1 MTMPSAVCREERRRE
16 DVRKATLLGID
27 FVEVDPAA
35 VPPQTVLQVFFLG
48 KMPDDVQPP
57 NVTIAGGSPVR
68 VKSVHYPAGKGDAT
82 LDDWM
87 EVTVDRPGDFSTY
100 TLALVKLDDQGRPT
114 TTPMDGLDAR
124 YATVTFSFKAS
135 CPSDMDCCAPDVCPP
150 PVRVQPAID
159 YLAKDYASFRQLIF
173 DRLAQTMPNWRETH
187 AADIG
192 VMLVELLA
200 YAGDQLS
207 YYQDAVATE
216 AYLGTAR
223 QRISVRRHARLV
235 DYVLHEGC
243 NARAWLTIAT
253 NADTK
258 LDPANVFFCT
268 PFANAPAGHVLQP
281 DDFAKAPPGSCE
293 IFEPLVA
300 DPSQPIV
307 LRAAHSTIDFYT
319 WGDCAC
325 CLPKGTTRATLA
337 DAWVAQPGGLNTRAL
352 ALAPND
358 VLILE
363 EVIGPGT
370 GNAADADP
378 AHRQAIRITKV
389 TPGIDALYD
398 TDKGGRPVVEIEWC
412 SEDALTFPLCI
423 SARMP
428 APDCTCRDKLSVA
441 RGNVILVDSG
451 ATITEPLGTVTTAS
465 STERCATDC
474 EGAGVVLTP
483 GRFRP
488 ALQQTPL
495 TFGQDLPPCGCAST
509 VFPQDPRRALPRV
522 VLTGTLDAPA
532 GPVATTWTA
541 RPDLLGSEG
550 SDTVFVAEIDDDA
563 RAHLRFGTGGEGR
576 VPDAGTSFTARY
588 RVGNGPAGNV
598 GAETIA
604 YVVFRSLTVGSGDL
618 VPRNPIPA
626 SGGTAPEPVAEARMF
641 APYAFRD
648 VIERAITSDDY
659 ALLAADDTRRL
670 GARSSLVAR
679 PSAIPY
685 VPQVFTPPLD
695 DARAGEEEEPGEAD
709 ALPPDLCLLPFRR
722 LQNAKAALRW
732 TGSWYE
738 AQVALDPL
746 GSESVDDELT
756 AEIAAYLEPYRR
768 VGHDIGVRAARYV
781 PLDLGLSVCVAPG
794 YLRGHVEAMVLA
806 VLGTGVLPNGA
817 LGMFHP
823 DRLTFGQGIPVS
835 PIVAAVQAVAGVME
849 VQLTR
854 LARYAIGAPAPRA
867 NGNDLPRN
875 GVLAMGAFEIARLD
889 NDPNAPAN
897 GRLTMIARGG
907 R

>member
-1 MTMPSAVCREERRRE
+1 MTPQPAVCREERRRE
-16 DVRKATLLGID
+16 AVRSAALLGLD

-48 KMPDDVQPP
+48 KAPDNIQPP
-57 NVTIAGGSPVR
+57 NVTITGGSPVT
-68 VKSVHYPAGKGDAT
+68 VKSVNYPATKGDPT

-87 EVTVDRPGDFSTY
+87 EVTVDRPGDFSAY
-100 TLALVKLDDQGRPT
+100 TLGLVELDAQGRPT
-114 TTPMDGLDAR
+114 ATPMDGLDAR
-124 YATVTFSFKAS
+124 YATATFSFKAS
-135 CPSDMDCCAPDVCPP
+135 CPSDLDCCVPQVCPP
-150 PVRVQPAID
+150 PARVLPEID
-159 YLAKDYASFRQLIF
+159 YLAKDYASFRRLIL
-173 DRLAQTMPNWRETH
+173 DRLAQTMPNWHETH
-187 AADIG
+187 VPDIG

-235 DYVLHEGC
+235 DYALHEGC

-253 NADTK
+253 SADTK
-258 LDPANVFFCT
+258 LDPGNVFFCT
-268 PFANAPAGHVLQP
+268 PFADAPAGHVLQP

-337 DAWVAQPGGLNTRAL
+337 DAWVAQAGGVNARAL
-352 ALAPND
+352 ALAVND
-358 VLILE
+358 VLIFE

-370 GNAADADP
+370 GNPADADP
-378 AHRQAIRITKV
+378 AHRQAVRLTKV
-389 TPGIDALYD
+389 TPGVDALYD
-398 TDKGGRPVVEIEWC
+398 PGKGGRPIVEIEWC

-428 APDCTCRDKLSVA
+428 APDCTCRDKISVA

-451 ATITEPLGTVTTAS
+451 ATVTESLGTVTTES

-483 GRFRP
+483 GRFHP
-488 ALQQTPL
+488 TLAQTPL

-522 VLTGTLDAPA
+522 ALSGTLDTPA
-532 GPVATTWTA
+532 GPVATSWTA
-541 RPDLLGSEG
+541 RADLLESEAA
-550 SDTVFVAEIDDDA
+550 DTVFVAEIDDDG
-563 RAHLRFGTGGEGR
+563 RAHLRFGNGDEGR
-576 VPDAGTSFTARY
+576 VPAAATAFTARY
-588 RVGNGPAGNV
+588 RIGNGPAGNV

-604 YVVFRSLTVGSGDL
+604 YVAFRSLTTGSGDL
-618 VPRNPIPA
+618 VPRNPLPA

-648 VIERAITSDDY
+648 VIERAITADDY
-659 ALLAADDTRRL
+659 ALLAADDARRL
-670 GARSSLVAR
+670 AARSALVA
-679 PSAIPY
+679 PPPATPY
-685 VPQVFTPPLD
+685 APEEFTPPLD
-695 DARAGEEEEPGEAD
+695 DARAGDEEEPGEQE
-709 ALPPDLCLLPFRR
+709 ALPPDLCLLPFQR

-738 AQVALDPL
+738 AQVALDPR
-746 GSESVDDELT
+746 GSESVDDELI
-756 AEIAAYLEPYRR
+756 AEITAYLEPYRR
-768 VGHDIGVRAARYV
+768 IGHDLGVQAARYV

-794 YLRGHVEAMVLA
+794 YLRGDVEAMAFA
-806 VLGTGVLPNGA
+806 VLGTGVLPDGT
-817 LGMFHP
+817 LGLFNP

-835 PIVAAVQAVAGVME
+835 PIVAAVQAIAGVTE
-849 VQLTR
+849 VQVTR
-854 LARYAIGAPAPRA
+854 LARYVLGRPVPRA
-867 NGNDLPRN
+867 NGRELPRN

-897 GRLTMIARGG
+897 GRLTLIARGG